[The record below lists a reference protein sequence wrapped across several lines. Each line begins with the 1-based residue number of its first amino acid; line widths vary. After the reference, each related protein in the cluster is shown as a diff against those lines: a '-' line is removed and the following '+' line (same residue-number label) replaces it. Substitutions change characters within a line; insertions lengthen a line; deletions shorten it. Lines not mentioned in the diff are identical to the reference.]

1 MVEEYNV
8 HIDTNDKKLCCHM
21 IASIHKLD
29 TSTPQWIMKISPM
42 GPFADSYE
50 GTANQS
56 KVSQK
61 IVHLA
66 VENTQEDQPY
76 IAFRL
81 WGLIFL
87 FWGDGQTTKY
97 I

>member
-1 MVEEYNV
+1 MLI
-8 HIDTNDKKLCCHM
+8 HIETNDKKLCCHM
-21 IASIHKLD
+21 IAFVHELN
-29 TSTPQWIMKISPM
+29 TSTSQCIMNISPM

-56 KVSQK
+56 EVSQK

-66 VENTQEDQPY
+66 VENAQEDQPF
-76 IAFRL
+76 IAFQL
-81 WGLIFL
+81 GGLIL
-87 FWGDGQTTKY
+87 LLLRDGQTTKY